1 MADLF
6 DGLDNTPAPN
16 DARCGELERWAYS
29 RGFVSVVGLD
39 EAGRGPLAGPV
50 VAAAVALPHP
60 CLIEGI
66 NDSKLLNEARREAL
80 FQPIQ
85 EHALAWA
92 IASCSPAEIDE
103 HNILQASLIAM
114 ARAFQQLTLDR
125 EAVQSVLVV
134 TDGNNRAPLPPEVD
148 QRPLVKGDQ
157 RSLNIAAASILAKVT
172 RDRVMQQFDAQW
184 PQYGF
189 AQHKGYPTAA
199 HQEALLNHGPC
210 PIHRRSFNLSG
221 RRR

>member
-1 MADLF
+1 MPDLF
-6 DGLDNTPAPN
+6 DGLDETPTSK
-16 DARCGELERWAYS
+16 DARCGELERWAQAQ
-29 RGFVSVVGLD
+29 GFARVIGLD

-50 VAAAVALPHP
+50 VAAAVALPYP
-60 CLIEGI
+60 CLVEGI
-66 NDSKLLNEARREAL
+66 NDSKILNETRREAL
-80 FQPIQ
+80 FRPIQ

-92 IASCSPAEIDE
+92 IASCSPTEIDE
-103 HNILQASLIAM
+103 HNILRASLMAM
-114 ARAFQQLTLDR
+114 ARAFQQLSLDR
-125 EAVQSVLVV
+125 ETIQSALVV
-134 TDGNNRAPLPPEVD
+134 TDGNKRAPLPPGVD

-172 RDRVMQQFDAQW
+172 RDRLMQQFDEQW